1 MAALTKPTDT
11 KPRKRVAVIGGG
23 CAGLTSIKQCL
34 DEKDRLE
41 VVAFEQE
48 PYTGGLWRYVDVTE
62 ENPNPHS
69 SVYKSI
75 TINVS
80 KEMMTFSDFA
90 IPGSW
95 PTYLHHRKIV
105 QYFDM
110 YAERYKLKDH
120 IRFSTKV
127 VEVQELKDEGNRWLV
142 RFHPVTT
149 TATTSAD
156 FVVQEEIFD
165 YVMMCT
171 GHHSVPRYPSFPG
184 MDPDDLDAFT
194 GQQIHSHFYREPNQ
208 FKEQNVLVVGLG
220 NSGADLAVELS
231 QGQSPVY
238 LSRRTPVWI
247 LPRWLL
253 GKPMDHFITRFIYM
267 LPAILVQWTLMSL
280 IKLTFP
286 KLHPL
291 MKPKHRVFMTNTV
304 ISASLHERTNTGM
317 VVPKVNIKRIGP
329 GKRVEFEDGSS
340 LEDIDTIMWCTGYQ
354 VSYPTLDPE
363 ILSSSSGGNGDNQA
377 QLWKFMFSPRHPN
390 IAFIGL
396 IRPKGAFAPVL
407 EMQSRFVCQVWA
419 DRSLTPIPS
428 PDQMEEE
435 IVKEQRETQKEWGAN
450 HMIQFDSYPYMDKL
464 AKRIGCYPSYSKLV
478 RRFGLVEGTR
488 LKIEAI
494 FGPPFPMFYRL
505 VGPHPWMAVG
515 DGKALPGDPAREV
528 IWGYRGCKEYQGS
541 KYLRDESES
550 LLKT

>member
-1 MAALTKPTDT
+1 
-11 KPRKRVAVIGGG
+11 GG

-231 QGQSPVY
+231 QGQSP
-238 LSRRTPVWI
+238 
-247 LPRWLL
+247 
-253 GKPMDHFITRFIYM
+253 
-267 LPAILVQWTLMSL
+267 
-280 IKLTFP
+280 
-286 KLHPL
+286 
-291 MKPKHRVFMTNTV
+291 
-304 ISASLHERTNTGM
+304 
-317 VVPKVNIKRIGP
+317 
-329 GKRVEFEDGSS
+329 
-340 LEDIDTIMWCTGYQ
+340 
-354 VSYPTLDPE
+354 
-363 ILSSSSGGNGDNQA
+363 
-377 QLWKFMFSPRHPN
+377 
-390 IAFIGL
+390 
-396 IRPKGAFAPVL
+396 
-407 EMQSRFVCQVWA
+407 
-419 DRSLTPIPS
+419 
-428 PDQMEEE
+428 
-435 IVKEQRETQKEWGAN
+435 
-450 HMIQFDSYPYMDKL
+450 
-464 AKRIGCYPSYSKLV
+464 
-478 RRFGLVEGTR
+478 
-488 LKIEAI
+488 
-494 FGPPFPMFYRL
+494 
-505 VGPHPWMAVG
+505 
-515 DGKALPGDPAREV
+515 
-528 IWGYRGCKEYQGS
+528 
-541 KYLRDESES
+541 
-550 LLKT
+550 